1 MGVGVGLRVEP
12 DHLVEGRA
20 TCEARRMVH
29 LEQPWPAAPV
39 EHDVEA
45 EDLEA
50 REARV
55 VVAQLGQGQD

>member
-20 TCEARRMVH
+20 ACEARRMVH

-55 VVAQLGQGQD
+55 VVAQ